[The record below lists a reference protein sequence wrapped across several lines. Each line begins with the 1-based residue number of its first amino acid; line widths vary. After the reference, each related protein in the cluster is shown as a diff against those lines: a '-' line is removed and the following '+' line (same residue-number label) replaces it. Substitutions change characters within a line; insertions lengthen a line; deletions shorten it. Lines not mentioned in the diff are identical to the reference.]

1 MRGSE
6 VRRYSPGWTTAA
18 ECLIYAFVVVGYLE
32 KIHDL
37 YYLVMVL
44 DAVLAVISFFFIV
57 LWFFLEKEYCRNP
70 VSSSLCVLTSVI
82 LVSSV
87 AGGSDSARL
96 MVASFALLESWAV
109 AIAVII
115 LEKRIGSIMR
125 AVYVFIIAF
134 TILYALFSL
143 AMGMEMSETRY
154 SGLSDQT
161 NSLAVVS
168 ASSLI
173 IALSLTGRRRGIIG
187 TVTANIALVL
197 ASVLFTYTLKTTD
210 SRTSYFALLTALAFF
225 LVLSFLHPEDR
236 VSLVLVTVLS
246 VIGIVVV
253 VLYLLSSSRSLSS
266 LTLSSLT
273 SGRTTIWSGTLSRM
287 EAEEY
292 LFGFGGN
299 SSAMTA
305 LLEER
310 GMEKEL
316 AGYLG
321 EKHLMHNIYIQFLV
335 EYGIVSALA
344 FTSGTIFLFVS
355 SFSSMKRKSEERW
368 LILSSSSLILFFL
381 VHSLA
386 ESAVYFIGGS
396 EQVLFIL
403 SLSVVYLSY
412 RERRSEK

>member
-1 MRGSE
+1 MIEKERG
-6 VRRYSPGWTTAA
+6 RYSPRWILAA

-44 DAVLAVISFFFIV
+44 DASLALVSFFFIF

-70 VSSSLCVLTSVI
+70 ASSSLAVLTAVI
-82 LVSSV
+82 LVSS
-87 AGGSDSARL
+87 AIGGSDSARL
-96 MVASFALLESWAV
+96 MVAAFALLESWAL

-115 LEKRIGSIMR
+115 LGKRVGTIMT
-125 AVYVFIIAF
+125 AVYVFIIAYTVF
-134 TILYALFSL
+134 YTVFSIAL
-143 AMGMEMSETRY
+143 GIGGGETRY

-173 IALSLTGRRRGIIG
+173 IALSLMGRRRS
-187 TVTANIALVL
+187 IA
-197 ASVLFTYTLKTTD
+197 ASVLSNAALTAAALLFTYTLRTTD
-210 SRTSYFALLTALAFF
+210 SRTSYFALLASLALF
-225 LVLSFLHPEDR
+225 LSLTLLRSRDR
-236 VSLVLVTVLS
+236 VTLVLVSLLS
-246 VIGIVVV
+246 ILGILALVI
-253 VLYLLSSSRSLSS
+253 YLLSSSRSLSS

-273 SGRTTIWSGTLSRM
+273 SGRTTIWTETLSRM

-299 SSAMTA
+299 SASMAA

-310 GMEKEL
+310 GMKSSL
-316 AGYLG
+316 AVYLG

-344 FTSGTIFLFVS
+344 FTFGSIFLFVS
-355 SFSSMKRKSEERW
+355 SFSSMKEKRGDTG
-368 LILSSSSLILFFL
+368 LLLSSSSLILFFL

-403 SLSVVYLSY
+403 SLSVVYSSY
-412 RERRSEK
+412 RERRMER

>member
-1 MRGSE
+1 MSGTAAG
-6 VRRYSPGWTTAA
+6 RYSPGWTLAS
-18 ECLIYAFVVVGYLE
+18 ECIIYAFVVVGYLE

-44 DAVLAVISFFFIV
+44 DAVLAVISFFFVV

-70 VSSSLCVLTSVI
+70 VSSSLSVLTAVI

-87 AGGSDSARL
+87 VGMSDSARL
-96 MVASFALLESWAV
+96 MVASFALLESWAA

-115 LEKRIGSIMR
+115 LGKRIGGIMT
-125 AVYVFIIAF
+125 AVYLFIIAF
-134 TILYALFSL
+134 TLFYTVFSIALGIES
-143 AMGMEMSETRY
+143 SETRY

-173 IALSLTGRRRGIIG
+173 IVLSLVGRRKGIVR
-187 TVTANIALVL
+187 TVLSNIALAV
-197 ASVLFTYTLKTTD
+197 AAALFTYTLKTTD

-225 LVLSFLHPEDR
+225 LSLSFLNQKDR
-236 VSLVLVTVLS
+236 VSLVIVTLLS
-246 VIGIVVV
+246 LLGIAVVV
-253 VLYLLSSSRSLSS
+253 VYLLSSSRSLSS

-273 SGRTTIWSGTLSRM
+273 SGRTTIWTETLSRM

-299 SSAMTA
+299 SASMAA

-316 AGYLG
+316 AVYLG

-344 FTSGTIFLFVS
+344 FTFISIFLFVS
-355 SFSSMKRKSEERW
+355 SFSSMKRSREEAG
-368 LILSSSSLILFFL
+368 LILSASSLILFFL

-386 ESAVYFIGGS
+386 ESAVCFIGGS

-403 SLSVVYLSY
+403 SLSIVYSAY
-412 RERRSEK
+412 RERRREK